1 MRLKMDEFKF
11 KSLEELYKKLIP
23 AFNVRVNDLK
33 RSKINGIT
41 REDIWNYL
49 KNNNWIRR
57 EHLTL
62 GEMVDDIINVSDKD
76 LMDYKIKNN
85 NNKCLIFYQSS
96 IWHSKSKFVSLSS
109 VYSSTF
115 SFFFS
120 YFFF

>member
-49 KNNNWIRR
+49 KNNYWIRR
-57 EHLTL
+57 KHLTL

-76 LMDYKIKNN
+76 LIDYKIKNN
-85 NNKCLIFYQSS
+85 NRMG
-96 IWHSKSKFVSLSS
+96 
-109 VYSSTF
+109 
-115 SFFFS
+115 
-120 YFFF
+120 

>member
-1 MRLKMDEFKF
+1 MDEFKF

-23 AFNVRVNDLK
+23 AFNVRINDLK

-49 KNNNWIRR
+49 KNNYWIRR

-76 LMDYKIKNN
+76 LIDYKIKNN
-85 NNKCLIFYQSS
+85 NRMG
-96 IWHSKSKFVSLSS
+96 
-109 VYSSTF
+109 
-115 SFFFS
+115 
-120 YFFF
+120 

>member
-62 GEMVDDIINVSDKD
+62 SEMVDDIINVSDKD
-76 LMDYKIKNN
+76 LMDYKNMVVGDKNE
-85 NNKCLIFYQSS
+85 
-96 IWHSKSKFVSLSS
+96 
-109 VYSSTF
+109 
-115 SFFFS
+115 
-120 YFFF
+120 

>member
-1 MRLKMDEFKF
+1 MDELKF

-33 RSKINGIT
+33 RNKINGIT

-57 EHLTL
+57 EYLTL

-76 LMDYKIKNN
+76 LIDYKIKNN
-85 NNKCLIFYQSS
+85 NRMD
-96 IWHSKSKFVSLSS
+96 
-109 VYSSTF
+109 
-115 SFFFS
+115 
-120 YFFF
+120 

>member
-1 MRLKMDEFKF
+1 MDELKF

-33 RSKINGIT
+33 RNKINGIT

-49 KNNNWIRR
+49 KNYNWIRR

-76 LMDYKIKNN
+76 LIDYKIKNN
-85 NNKCLIFYQSS
+85 NRMD
-96 IWHSKSKFVSLSS
+96 
-109 VYSSTF
+109 
-115 SFFFS
+115 
-120 YFFF
+120 

>member
-1 MRLKMDEFKF
+1 MRLKMDELKF

-33 RSKINGIT
+33 RRKINGIT

-49 KNNNWIRR
+49 KNYNWIRR

-76 LMDYKIKNN
+76 LIDYKIKNN
-85 NNKCLIFYQSS
+85 NRMD
-96 IWHSKSKFVSLSS
+96 
-109 VYSSTF
+109 
-115 SFFFS
+115 
-120 YFFF
+120 

>member
-1 MRLKMDEFKF
+1 MDEFKF

-62 GEMVDDIINVSDKD
+62 SEMVDDIINVSDKD

-85 NNKCLIFYQSS
+85 NRMG
-96 IWHSKSKFVSLSS
+96 
-109 VYSSTF
+109 
-115 SFFFS
+115 
-120 YFFF
+120 

>member
-1 MRLKMDEFKF
+1 MDEFKF

-49 KNNNWIRR
+49 KNSNWIRR

-76 LMDYKIKNN
+76 LIDYKIKNN
-85 NNKCLIFYQSS
+85 NRMD
-96 IWHSKSKFVSLSS
+96 
-109 VYSSTF
+109 
-115 SFFFS
+115 
-120 YFFF
+120 

>member
-23 AFNVRVNDLK
+23 AFNVRINDLK

-49 KNNNWIRR
+49 KNNYWIRR

-76 LMDYKIKNN
+76 LIDYKIKNN
-85 NNKCLIFYQSS
+85 NRMD
-96 IWHSKSKFVSLSS
+96 
-109 VYSSTF
+109 
-115 SFFFS
+115 
-120 YFFF
+120 

>member
-57 EHLTL
+57 KHLTL

-85 NNKCLIFYQSS
+85 NRMG
-96 IWHSKSKFVSLSS
+96 
-109 VYSSTF
+109 
-115 SFFFS
+115 
-120 YFFF
+120 

>member
-49 KNNNWIRR
+49 KNNNWISR

-76 LMDYKIKNN
+76 LIDYKIKNN
-85 NNKCLIFYQSS
+85 NRMG
-96 IWHSKSKFVSLSS
+96 
-109 VYSSTF
+109 
-115 SFFFS
+115 
-120 YFFF
+120 

>member
-62 GEMVDDIINVSDKD
+62 SEMVDDIINVSDKD

-85 NNKCLIFYQSS
+85 NRMG
-96 IWHSKSKFVSLSS
+96 
-109 VYSSTF
+109 
-115 SFFFS
+115 
-120 YFFF
+120 

>member
-41 REDIWNYL
+41 REDIWN
-49 KNNNWIRR
+49 NWTRR

-76 LMDYKIKNN
+76 LIDYKIKNN
-85 NNKCLIFYQSS
+85 NRMD
-96 IWHSKSKFVSLSS
+96 
-109 VYSSTF
+109 
-115 SFFFS
+115 
-120 YFFF
+120 

>member
-49 KNNNWIRR
+49 KNNNWIIR

-85 NNKCLIFYQSS
+85 NRMG
-96 IWHSKSKFVSLSS
+96 
-109 VYSSTF
+109 
-115 SFFFS
+115 
-120 YFFF
+120 

>member
-11 KSLEELYKKLIP
+11 KSLEELKKKIIT
-23 AFNVRVNDLK
+23 AFNVREKKKK
-33 RSKINGIT
+33 RTKINGIT

-85 NNKCLIFYQSS
+85 NRMG
-96 IWHSKSKFVSLSS
+96 
-109 VYSSTF
+109 
-115 SFFFS
+115 
-120 YFFF
+120 

>member
-11 KSLEELYKKLIP
+11 KSLEELFKKLIP

-62 GEMVDDIINVSDKD
+62 SEMVDDIINVSDKD

-85 NNKCLIFYQSS
+85 NRMG
-96 IWHSKSKFVSLSS
+96 
-109 VYSSTF
+109 
-115 SFFFS
+115 
-120 YFFF
+120 

>member
-23 AFNVRVNDLK
+23 AFNVRVNDLT
-33 RSKINGIT
+33 RSKLNGIT

-76 LMDYKIKNN
+76 LIDYKIKNN
-85 NNKCLIFYQSS
+85 NRMD
-96 IWHSKSKFVSLSS
+96 
-109 VYSSTF
+109 
-115 SFFFS
+115 
-120 YFFF
+120 

>member
-1 MRLKMDEFKF
+1 MDEFKF

-49 KNNNWIRR
+49 KNNNWIIR

-85 NNKCLIFYQSS
+85 NRMG
-96 IWHSKSKFVSLSS
+96 
-109 VYSSTF
+109 
-115 SFFFS
+115 
-120 YFFF
+120 